1 MGPRVKTLRELFL
14 FLLETFSVGARQIG
28 QQGEYMLTQASAT
41 RTFLLAVSRAALG
54 VPRALGVL
62 WLALWILTLPLFHI
76 HTQTE
81 TQRGIP
87 HSVFS
92 ADLPGE
98 YAPPSTDSVAGGGQD
113 QQSTKAARLAS
124 GSSYPELAFTASVPA
139 KDTYLQHHRSSTG
152 VQGHDQFDPID
163 SSFTLAASEKRQRST
178 PAYVSDRA
186 SRAPPRA

>member
-1 MGPRVKTLRELFL
+1 MKFFRFSWKLFL
-14 FLLETFSVGARQIG
+14 RGLRQTG
-28 QQGEYMLTQASAT
+28 QQGECMLTKASAT

-54 VPRALGVL
+54 IPRALGVL
-62 WLALWILTLPLFHI
+62 WLALWVLTLPLFHI

-113 QQSTKAARLAS
+113 QQSTKTARLAS
-124 GSSYPELAFTASVPA
+124 GSSYPELAFTTPVPV
-139 KDTYLQHHRSSTG
+139 KDTYLKHHSSDG
-152 VQGHDQFDPID
+152 VQRHRQLDPID
-163 SSFTLAASEKRQRST
+163 SSATLAASEKSQRYTS
-178 PAYVSDRA
+178 AYVFDRA
-186 SRAPPRA
+186 SRAPPRI

>member
-1 MGPRVKTLRELFL
+1 MDQHVKTFRELFL
-14 FLLETFSVGARQIG
+14 FLLETFSVEARQTG
-28 QQGEYMLTQASAT
+28 QQGECMLTQASVT

-54 VPRALGVL
+54 IPKALGVL
-62 WLALWILTLPLFHI
+62 WLALWVLTLPLFHI

-124 GSSYPELAFTASVPA
+124 GSSYPELAFTAPVPV
-139 KDTYLQHHRSSTG
+139 KDTDLKHHSSDG
-152 VQGHDQFDPID
+152 VQRRHQFDPID
-163 SSFTLAASEKRQRST
+163 SSATLAASEKSQRST
-178 PAYVSDRA
+178 PAYVSDRT
-186 SRAPPRA
+186 SRAPPRI